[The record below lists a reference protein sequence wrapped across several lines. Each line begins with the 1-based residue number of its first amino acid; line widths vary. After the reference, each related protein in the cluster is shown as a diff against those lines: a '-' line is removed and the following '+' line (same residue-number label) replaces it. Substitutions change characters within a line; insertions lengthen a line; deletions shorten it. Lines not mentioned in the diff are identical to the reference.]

1 LSKTI
6 GGTSNEPLSTAQRL
20 MLFFACRSALAAAVR
35 LGIIGPYRA
44 QWMQQECAAEL
55 ETVRKHTQK
64 LDVDSLA
71 QTAPLIGLLQSTHDR
86 LYSRLFQ
93 S

>member
-1 LSKTI
+1 
-6 GGTSNEPLSTAQRL
+6 

-44 QWMQQECAAEL
+44 QWMQHECAAEL

-71 QTAPLIGLLQSTHDR
+71 QTAPLIDLLQSTHDR